1 VTLSDLQNH
10 FSASHAAMKPHV
22 TLRDI
27 AEKLSV
33 SLMSVSMA
41 LHNNPKISAKR
52 RLQVQEEARR
62 MGYNP
67 NAMAVA
73 LDVTSFI

>member
-1 VTLSDLQNH
+1 
-10 FSASHAAMKPHV
+10 
-22 TLRDI
+22 
-27 AEKLSV
+27 V